1 MIVTIDGPGGS
12 GKSTA
17 ARGLAK
23 RLGFLFLDTG
33 AMYRVVALV
42 ALEEGIDPEDLQSVA
57 EIAEVVD
64 VTFQK
69 DRVLS
74 KGADVSEAIRTP
86 NVTEAA
92 SVVAQNGDVRQAM
105 VRLQRKLAEGINVV
119 SEGRDQ
125 GTVAFP
131 EAECKFFLTA
141 DPEKRALRRQKEFEI
156 RGMDVSV
163 EETLRQLH
171 DRDKRDANRD
181 VAPLK
186 AADDAVCIDATHMS
200 IEETVDLL
208 EQTVRGNIELEN

>member
-17 ARGLAK
+17 ARGLAA

-33 AMYRVVALV
+33 AMYRVVALI
-42 ALEEGIDPEDLQSVA
+42 ALEEGLDPEDLQRVA
-57 EIAEVVD
+57 EIAKVVD
-64 VTFQK
+64 VTFQQEQ
-69 DRVLS
+69 VLS
-74 KGADVSEAIRTP
+74 KGIDVSEAIRTP

-92 SVVAQNGDVRQAM
+92 SVVAQNGDVREAM
-105 VRLQRKLAEGINVV
+105 VTLQRKIAEGHDVV

-131 EAECKFFLTA
+131 DAECKFFLTA
-141 DPEKRALRRQKEFEI
+141 DPEKRALRRQQEFEL
-156 RGMDVSV
+156 RGMQVSV

-171 DRDKRDANRD
+171 DRDKRDASRD

-186 AADDAVCIDATHMS
+186 AADDAVCIDTTNMS
-200 IEETVDLL
+200 IEETVALL
-208 EQTVRGNIELEN
+208 EQTVRGKLGI

>member
-17 ARGLAK
+17 ARGLAA

-33 AMYRVVALV
+33 AMYRVVALI
-42 ALEEGIDPEDLQSVA
+42 ALEEGLDPEDRQRVA
-57 EIAEVVD
+57 EIAEIVD

-69 DRVLS
+69 EKVLS
-74 KGADVSEAIRTP
+74 NGADVTEAIRTP

-105 VRLQRKLAEGINVV
+105 VTLQRKLAEGSNVV

-131 EAECKFFLTA
+131 DAQCKFFLTA
-141 DPEKRALRRQKEFEI
+141 DPEKRAFRRQKELELS
-156 RGMDVSV
+156 GLDVSV

-171 DRDKRDANRD
+171 DRDKRDASRD

-186 AADDAVCIDATHMS
+186 AADDAIRIDTTNLN

-208 EQTVRGNIELEN
+208 KQTVRDKIES

>member
-17 ARGLAK
+17 ARGLAA

-33 AMYRVVALV
+33 AMYRVVALIT
-42 ALEEGIDPEDLQSVA
+42 LEQGIDPEDRQRVA
-57 EIAEVVD
+57 EIAEAVA

-69 DRVLS
+69 EKVLS
-74 KGADVSEAIRTP
+74 NGADVSEAIRTP

-92 SVVAQNGDVRQAM
+92 SVVAQNGEVRQAM
-105 VRLQRKLAEGINVV
+105 VKLQRKLAEGKNVV

-131 EAECKFFLTA
+131 DAQSKFFLTA
-141 DPEKRALRRQKEFEI
+141 DPEKRALRRQQEMEF
-156 RGMDVSV
+156 RGMSVSV

-171 DRDKRDANRD
+171 DRDRRDANRD

-186 AADDAVCIDATHMS
+186 AADDALRIDTTNMS
-200 IEETVDLL
+200 IDETVDLL
-208 EQTVRGNIELEN
+208 EQTVRSKLGI

>member
-17 ARGLAK
+17 ARGLAE

-33 AMYRVVALV
+33 AMYRVVALI
-42 ALEEGIDPEDLQSVA
+42 ALEEGIDPDDRQRVA
-57 EIAEVVD
+57 EIAKIVD

-69 DRVLS
+69 ETVLS
-74 KGADVSEAIRTP
+74 NGVDVSEAIRTP

-92 SVVAQNGDVRQAM
+92 SVVAQNGAVRQAM
-105 VRLQRKLAEGINVV
+105 VTLQRRLAEGKNVV

-131 EAECKFFLTA
+131 DAGCKFFLTA
-141 DPEKRALRRQKEFEI
+141 DPEKRALRRQQEMEL
-156 RGMDVSV
+156 RGLDVSV
-163 EETLRQLH
+163 EETLRQLQ
-171 DRDKRDANRD
+171 DRDKRDASRD

-186 AADDAVCIDATHMS
+186 AADDAVCIDTTNMS
-200 IEETVDLL
+200 IDETVDLL
-208 EQTVRGNIELEN
+208 EQTVRGKTES